1 MDGWKEGGREGW
13 RERGYANFF
22 LFLGT
27 SLAQCGPKCRA
38 RRSDRQLLGLGSPT
52 VNCLPARTTHRPK
65 ACWLTMRFAK
75 IMVAEKGRD
84 DKRETGSTSPGLAQH
99 QVSETT
105 AAIPH
110 VDRWLRDPY
119 AERIHLQPAKTHGR
133 FHVAR
138 LPRHWVVRR

>member
-1 MDGWKEGGREGW
+1 MEG
-13 RERGYANFF
+13 GYANFF

-38 RRSDRQLLGLGSPT
+38 RKSDRQPLELGSPT

-65 ACWLTMRFAK
+65 ACWLTMRSAK

-133 FHVAR
+133 VHVAR